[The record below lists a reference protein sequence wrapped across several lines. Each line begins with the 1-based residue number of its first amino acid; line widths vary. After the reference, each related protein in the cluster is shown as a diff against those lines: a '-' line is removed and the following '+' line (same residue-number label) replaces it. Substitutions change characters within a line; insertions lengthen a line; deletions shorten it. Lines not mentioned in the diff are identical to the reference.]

1 MDERKPDLRESGG
14 PAFLHISE
22 AVPGECPRQYEPC
35 SFLPTGRGVGDL
47 RAWQSFRKTKGG
59 EEPERKG
66 IQERA
71 GASLRDRPVFR
82 IDLLPGAGDED
93 GAGAGGSGIY
103 QKRRTDRDA
112 MPRARQIRTHAD
124 GGRDGDAREKAAHAR
139 GMDTASV
146 HAGAAGRAGT
156 GRKAMERDAH
166 IGGVRKDLRARRSLR
181 TPPMCAS
188 RSIAFRPVPAR
199 PAAPACTE
207 AVSIPRA

>member
-22 AVPGECPRQYEPC
+22 AVPGEGPRQYESC

-71 GASLRDRPVFR
+71 GASLRNRSVFH
-82 IDLLPGAGDED
+82 IDLLPGASDED
-93 GAGAGGSGIY
+93 GAGTGGSGIY

-112 MPRARQIRTHAD
+112 MPRAR
-124 GGRDGDAREKAAHAR
+124 
-139 GMDTASV
+139 
-146 HAGAAGRAGT
+146 
-156 GRKAMERDAH
+156 
-166 IGGVRKDLRARRSLR
+166 
-181 TPPMCAS
+181 
-188 RSIAFRPVPAR
+188 
-199 PAAPACTE
+199 
-207 AVSIPRA
+207 